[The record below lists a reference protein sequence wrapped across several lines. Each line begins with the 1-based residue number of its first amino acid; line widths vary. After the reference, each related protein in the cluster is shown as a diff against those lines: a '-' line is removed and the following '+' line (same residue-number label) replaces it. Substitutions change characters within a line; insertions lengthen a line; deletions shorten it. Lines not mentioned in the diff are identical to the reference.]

1 MWRPVCRKN
10 IFYMKIVDLSKQNT
24 ILNRFLTEIRDKEIQ
39 KDQMRFRRNIER
51 IGEIMAYEIS
61 KELPYNEL
69 KVKTQLGEAVHNVPT
84 DKVVLATI
92 LRAGLPLHTG
102 FHNYFDSA
110 ENAFVSAYREY
121 TDDTHFEVK
130 VEYLASPR
138 IDGKYVLLVD
148 TMLATGCSTDLCYRA
163 LLSKGTPAKLVIAA
177 VIASQEAVDFVEK
190 TFPEDTILYCAAID
204 PILNNHYYIIPG
216 LGDAGD
222 LCFGEKD

>member
-1 MWRPVCRKN
+1 
-10 IFYMKIVDLSKQNT
+10 MKIVDLSKQNT

-61 KELPYNEL
+61 KELPFEPL
-69 KVKTQLGEAVHNVPT
+69 AVTTQLGEAVHNVPT
-84 DKVVLATI
+84 GAVVLGTI

-110 ENAFVSAYREY
+110 ENAFVSAYRDY
-121 TDDTHFEVK
+121 TDETNFDVK

-138 IDGKYVLLVD
+138 IDGKYLLLVD
-148 TMLATGCSTDLCYRA
+148 TMLATGSSAELCYRA
-163 LLSKGTPAKLVIAA
+163 MLTKGTPAKVILAS
-177 VIASQEAVDFVEK
+177 VIASREAVEFVEAN
-190 TFPEDTILYCAAID
+190 FPDDAILYCAAID
-204 PILNNHYYIIPG
+204 EVLNDHYYIVPG

-222 LCFGEKD
+222 LCFGGKD

>member
-1 MWRPVCRKN
+1 MCRKN

-163 LLSKGTPAKLVIAA
+163 LLSKGTPAKLVVAA

-204 PILNNHYYIIPG
+204 PILNNHYYIVPG

>member
-1 MWRPVCRKN
+1 MCRKN

-163 LLSKGTPAKLVIAA
+163 LLSKGTPAKLVVAA

-204 PILNNHYYIIPG
+204 PILNNHYYIVPG

-222 LCFGEKD
+222 LCFGEKV